1 MSQGLPEPLASYP
14 EFHPDHP
21 RTRLRPF
28 RGPGLFITG
37 TGTDVGK
44 TTVTA
49 ALAGALRR
57 LHVRVGICKAVASGC
72 PKHPDRANHPG
83 DILTDDDYLAP
94 DAAIAAYAA
103 GLDPQ
108 DESILPFIAP
118 VRYGAPVSPRL
129 AAEVEGRATDWARVA
144 AALDWWQENCDVL
157 LVEGAGGWYVPL
169 DQHDFMVAD
178 LAGAVRLPV
187 VVVTNAEMGTI
198 NSTLLTVHAV
208 RDRNLAVAGMVINC
222 VPPEGKRD
230 LAMESNLRE
239 LPRITG
245 VPVRGMLPRIVGGM
259 GARVSEVLVDRMM
272 PFARQWW
279 EMVGE
284 R

>member
-1 MSQGLPEPLASYP
+1 MNHHLPEPLAPCP

-21 RTRLRPF
+21 RTRLGPF

-57 LHVRVGICKAVASGC
+57 MHVRVGVCKPIASGC
-72 PKHPDRANHPG
+72 PKDADRANHPG

-94 DAAIAAYAA
+94 DAEIAAYAA
-103 GLDPQ
+103 GLDPT
-108 DESILPFIAP
+108 DPSLLPYIAP

-129 AAEVEGRATDWARVA
+129 AAEVEGRPTDWARVG

-157 LVEGAGGWYVPL
+157 LVEGSGGWYVPL
-169 DQHDFMVAD
+169 DQHDFMIAD
-178 LAGAVRLPV
+178 LAAALRLPV
-187 VVVTNAEMGTI
+187 IVVTTAGLGTL
-198 NSTLLTVHAV
+198 NLTLLTVHAV
-208 RDRNLAVAGMVINC
+208 RDRNLAVAGMVINQ
-222 VPPEGKRD
+222 VPPEHQRD
-230 LAMESNLRE
+230 LALQSNLRE

-245 VPVRGMLPRIVGGM
+245 VPVRGTLPTIVGGM

-272 PFARQWW
+272 PFAREWW
-279 EMVGE
+279 GMVG
-284 R
+284 RK

>member
-1 MSQGLPEPLASYP
+1 MMQGLPQSLAPYP

-49 ALAGALRR
+49 ALAGALKR
-57 LHVRVGICKAVASGC
+57 LRVRVGVCKPIGSGC
-72 PKHPDRANHPG
+72 PKDPERANHPG

-94 DAAIAAYAA
+94 DAAMAAWAA
-103 GLDPQ
+103 GLDPH
-108 DESILPFIAP
+108 DPSLLPFLAP
-118 VRYGAPVSPRL
+118 VRYGAPVAPRL
-129 AAEVEGRATDWARVA
+129 AAEVEGRPTDWARVG

-169 DQHDFMVAD
+169 DQHDFMIAD
-178 LAGAVRLPV
+178 LAAAIRLPV
-187 VVVTNAEMGTI
+187 IVVTDPELGTL

-208 RDRNLAVAGMVINC
+208 RNRNLAVAGLVLNR

-230 LAMESNLRE
+230 LAIESNLRE
-239 LPRITG
+239 LPRLTG
-245 VPVRGMLPRIVGGM
+245 VPVRALLPRLVEKM
-259 GARVSEVLVDRMM
+259 GTHVSSVMIDRMM
-272 PFARQWW
+272 PFAREWW
-279 EMVGE
+279 SMVGGE
-284 R
+284 